1 MKWCIV
7 SNLYLQTSRSVAKFL
22 RRWSFWSS
30 FLLQEES
37 EIVFWFA
44 LDDLLMKL
52 EIRNLSYDIM
62 NPNHIKYVIQ
72 ERNGWGFLRL
82 NLDAL
87 VHVLSVQCTRI
98 SLSLVIGFSDL

>member
-62 NPNHIKYVIQ
+62 NPNHIKYAIQ
-72 ERNGWGFLRL
+72 ESNGWGFLSIK
-82 NLDAL
+82 LDAL
-87 VHVLSVQCTRI
+87 VTVLSVLCTHI
-98 SLSLVIGFSDL
+98 SLSLEIGLCDL